1 MCPRGPLCCD
11 NVGTHSSTTLT
22 MPMFTDS
29 AARPIGPTV
38 CVATTVA
45 VLALTIATA
54 QTLVAQSITP
64 RFAWPANSVAE
75 IAGYSYTLTRNALNN
90 DSTGFALTSRLE
102 VRAHPEGLLII
113 SGPSSGGPSTAALAA
128 SGLSMDAMNRVVTK
142 MIVSSA
148 GRFIRIDDDGQA
160 ARQMDSAMA
169 PMIERMRATSP
180 ELADRLIAARSA
192 AASSAGKSQPW
203 LALGGRLFDRS
214 WAPGDSVVE
223 TIGAASTTAATA
235 LAPTIVTT
243 RHVGAAPCPRDS
255 GATAC
260 WTFST
265 STAAPVFDVRESL
278 RKRMQALGIDDAN
291 LPVMSAPRSTNE
303 VHMLFDAATGR
314 PLEQTAIITSAVTAT
329 LDGQSLDSS
338 NRIVV
343 VMRYNWH
350 SM

>member
-1 MCPRGPLCCD
+1 M
-11 NVGTHSSTTLT
+11 STVLV
-22 MPMFTDS
+22 
-29 AARPIGPTV
+29 ARPIGATV
-38 CVATTVA
+38 SGHTARA
-45 VLALTIATA
+45 VLVLTLATA
-54 QTLVAQSITP
+54 HTLVAQSITP

-75 IAGYSYTLTRNALNN
+75 ITGYIYTLTRNAVKN
-90 DSTGFALTSRLE
+90 DSTGFAHTSRLE

-128 SGLSMDAMNRVVTK
+128 RGLSMDAMNRVVTK

-160 ARQMDSAMA
+160 SRQMDSAMA

-214 WAPGDSVVE
+214 WMPGDSVVE
-223 TIGAASTTAATA
+223 TIGAASTIAVPA

-243 RHVGAAPCPRDS
+243 RYVGTAPCPRDS
-255 GATAC
+255 GASSC

-265 STAAPVFDVRESL
+265 SNTAPVFDVQASM

-291 LPVMSAPRSTNE
+291 LPVISAPRSTNE
-303 VHMLFDAATGR
+303 VRTLFDAATGR
-314 PLEQTAIITSAVTAT
+314 PLEQTTIITSDVTAT
-329 LDGQSLDSS
+329 MNGQSLDAS

-343 VMRYNWH
+343 VVRYTWH